1 MIDHRRVSMVV
12 NGQPVERDVE
22 TRRLLVDFLREDL
35 GLLGVHIGCEHGI
48 CGTCTVLM
56 NGETIRSCIT
66 FAVQAD
72 GQEITTVEALSQGG
86 TLHPLQEA
94 FWEQQGLQCG
104 YCTPAMMLRAL
115 EILRETPNPTREAV
129 REGLASQLC
138 RCTGYQF
145 IVDAVMDA
153 AQRMQRGTTS
163 APGGPEAAGM
173 REQPAEAAA
182 GPPRGGQVPRHGPEG
197 PGSPTGSER
206 PGQPRGE
213 TEHGPDLDAVATHVA
228 EASSQE
234 DEIHRMERE
243 GRDLGTIT
251 AHPPVE
257 EEQTS

>member
-1 MIDHRRVSMVV
+1 
-12 NGQPVERDVE
+12 
-22 TRRLLVDFLREDL
+22 
-35 GLLGVHIGCEHGI
+35 
-48 CGTCTVLM
+48 M
-56 NGETIRSCIT
+56 NSETIRSCIT

-72 GQEITTVEALSQGG
+72 GQEIMTVEALNQGG

-115 EILRETPNPTREAV
+115 EILRETPNPTRDAV

-153 AQRMQRGTTS
+153 AQRMQRGYVG
-163 APGGPEAAGM
+163 APSGAEAEGL
-173 REQPAEAAA
+173 REQPALTAA
-182 GPPRGGQVPRHGPEG
+182 GPPRGGQVP
-197 PGSPTGSER
+197 
-206 PGQPRGE
+206 PGQPRGAP
-213 TEHGPDLDAVATHVA
+213 EHGPDLDAVAIHVA
-228 EASSQE
+228 EVSSQE